1 VAGIKWRFGAHM
13 KQNIGAFLSFPPC
26 TFFFF
31 PKALA
36 LLFNPLSFNSL
47 GLVLTLL
54 LKEMINN

>member
-1 VAGIKWRFGAHM
+1 M

-36 LLFNPLSFNSL
+36 LLFNPLKFNFL
-47 GLVLTLL
+47 ELALTLL
-54 LKEMINN
+54 LKGMTNN